1 MTLNLAGWHLQGK
14 KCVWKKSYWLF
25 FKWFW
30 EVYCKQKIQLISD
43 ITNHCFFLPVCVD
56 TRKINLVAGVRVQDS
71 IIVMTWNLTGW
82 HLQIRRCVWNR
93 IACNENWKPISKN
106 YTNKCIPNP
115 LFLRQ
120 QSFSF
125 FPVRVATHKI
135 HLEVRVLV
143 QDPMIVTTLNQ
154 TGWHL
159 QVRRCVW
166 KKILMTVR
174 NENWK
179 PSDTSGTRQ
188 QSFSFFPARVTT
200 RKLISGWVC

>member
-1 MTLNLAGWHLQGK
+1 MRVGPLRIDLGMFRQTPHPSSIKFGFLMTLNLAGWHLQGR

-56 TRKINLVAGVRVQDS
+56 TRKINLVAGVRAQDS

-82 HLQIRRCVWNR
+82 HLQVRRCVWNS
-93 IACNENWKPISKN
+93 I
-106 YTNKCIPNP
+106 
-115 LFLRQ
+115 F
-120 QSFSF
+120 
-125 FPVRVATHKI
+125 
-135 HLEVRVLV
+135 
-143 QDPMIVTTLNQ
+143 
-154 TGWHL
+154 
-159 QVRRCVW
+159 
-166 KKILMTVR
+166 MTVR

-179 PSDTSGTRQ
+179 PSETSGTRQ

-200 RKLISGWVC
+200 RKINFGVSVLVQDLMIVMTLVMLDGQ